1 MRLLGIL
8 IKRNTKLFFKDK
20 GAFFTSLI
28 SPIIILILFVTF
40 LGGIYRSAFTPSEA
54 NMLPDLDNKL
64 IEGFVGGW
72 LISCLLAVSTVTVAF
87 TANMCMVKDKT
98 TGAIQDFDITAVKK
112 STLALGYYI
121 STVLI
126 TLIICY
132 VVVALGLIYI
142 ASVGWFISFKDVMLV
157 LLDIFIL
164 VLFGTGLSSIVASFI
179 NSQGAVTAVT
189 TIVSSMYGF
198 LCGAYM
204 PISEFST
211 TIQKVIMVLPGTYA
225 TSLLHR
231 HFLNGPLEVLEKDY
245 NYLEQGIKEFKKS
258 FDIELDFFGKNVS
271 STTCYIVIISS
282 AIILIGVY
290 VIINILKNKKKNR
303 N

>member
-1 MRLLGIL
+1 MRKLGIL
-8 IKRNTKLFFKDK
+8 IKRNTILFFKDK

-40 LGGIYRSAFTPSEA
+40 LGGIYRNAFTPNEA
-54 NMLPDLDNKL
+54 NMLPDLDKKL

-72 LISCLLAVSTVTVAF
+72 LISCLLAVSSVTIAF

-98 TGAIQDFDITAVKK
+98 TKAIYDFDITAVKK

-121 STVLI
+121 STVI
-126 TLIICY
+126 VTLIICY
-132 VVVALGLIYI
+132 TVVAIGFIYI
-142 ASVGWFISFKDVMLV
+142 GAVGWFIPFKDVLLI
-157 LLDIFIL
+157 LLDVFIL

-179 NSQGAVTAVT
+179 SSQGAITAVT

-211 TIQKVIMVLPGTYA
+211 AIQKVIMMLPGTYA

-231 HFLNGPLEVLEKDY
+231 HFLGGPLETLQNDY
-245 NYLEQGIKEFKKS
+245 NYFEVGMNEFKKS
-258 FDIELDFFGKNVS
+258 FDIDLTFFGNNVS
-271 STTCYIVIISS
+271 VAACYSVIIIS
-282 AIILIGVY
+282 AIALIGIYILVH
-290 VIINILKNKKKNR
+290 ILKNKKRK
-303 N
+303 

>member
-1 MRLLGIL
+1 MKKLGIL
-8 IKRNTKLFFKDK
+8 IKRNTTLFFKDK

-40 LGGIYRSAFTPSEA
+40 LGGIYRSAFTPNDA
-54 NMLPDLDNKL
+54 NMLPNLDKKL

-72 LISCLLAVSTVTVAF
+72 LISCLLAVSTVTIAF

-98 TGAIQDFDITAVKK
+98 TKAIYDFDITAVKK

-121 STVLI
+121 STAIV

-132 VVVALGLIYI
+132 TVVAIGLIYI
-142 ASVGWFISFKDVMLV
+142 GVVGWFLSFKDVLLI
-157 LLDIFIL
+157 LLDVFIL

-179 NSQGAVTAVT
+179 NSQGAITAVT

-211 TIQKVIMVLPGTYA
+211 TIQKVIMMLPGTYA

-231 HFLNGPLEVLEKDY
+231 HFLSGALETLKNDY
-245 NYLEQGIKEFKKS
+245 NYFEIGINEFKKS
-258 FDIELDFFGKNVS
+258 FDIELEFFGNNVS
-271 STTCYIVIISS
+271 VATCYSVIIVS
-282 AIILIGVY
+282 AIALIGIYILINV
-290 VIINILKNKKKNR
+290 LKNKKRK
-303 N
+303 